1 MMTEY
6 FNIGSIVKATYGRE
20 TGEIFIITKKTG
32 DYVYLTNGKSR
43 PLENPKKKN
52 VKHIYLLN
60 KDILKDID
68 LTNLTNAHIIK
79 YLKDYNKSKDYK

>member
-1 MMTEY
+1 MLEY
-6 FNIGSIVKATYGRE
+6 LDKGSIVKSTYGRE
-20 TGEIFIITKKTG
+20 KGEIFIITKRVG
-32 DYVYLTNGKSR
+32 NYVYLTNGKSR

-52 VKHIYLLN
+52 IKHIYLLN

-68 LTNLTNAHIIK
+68 FTNLTNAHMIK